1 MKVLKTEKIVYFN
14 PKIQKKI
21 DNKSLLN
28 SNNNPINNITNL
40 QKNLTPKFLTTKI
53 NLIKDKKCPFKVE
66 TFEENFSN
74 ENIVPNSGKWTLKEH
89 IQFLQA
95 LDQFGMKWEK
105 FRKIIKTRTATQ
117 IRTHCQKFFIKLKN
131 CKDEELGIDF
141 TLDNIR
147 NIKDIINH
155 IKSVNKNFDVVNVL
169 LYIAGKYSLSID
181 SRKSNQLKKAM
192 NVNYIFE
199 EDIKSNT
206 NNKINFNEVRDI
218 NYVNNI
224 IEEIINKQQLTNYS
238 HDNYYN
244 NNSLIKNNNCFNF
257 RLNNLINN
265 YINNVMIMKFIN
277 NINNNIILD
286 NNNNQDLN
294 NFYICNDNEK
304 NPLNYKISEKSVI
317 KNNNENDRLN
327 TNNNKN

>member
-1 MKVLKTEKIVYFN
+1 MEFVKTEKTVYFN

-21 DNKSLLN
+21 DNKSLSN
-28 SNNNPINNITNL
+28 SNNNSINNITTPK
-40 QKNLTPKFLTTKI
+40 KNLSPKFIIYKQ
-53 NLIKDKKCPFKVE
+53 KCLFKVK
-66 TFEENFSN
+66 TFEEYFSN

-199 EDIKSNT
+199 RDIKSNT

-224 IEEIINKQQLTNYS
+224 FEEIINKQQLTNYS

-244 NNSLIKNNNCFNF
+244 KNSLIKNNNCFNF

-286 NNNNQDLN
+286 NNNNNQDLN